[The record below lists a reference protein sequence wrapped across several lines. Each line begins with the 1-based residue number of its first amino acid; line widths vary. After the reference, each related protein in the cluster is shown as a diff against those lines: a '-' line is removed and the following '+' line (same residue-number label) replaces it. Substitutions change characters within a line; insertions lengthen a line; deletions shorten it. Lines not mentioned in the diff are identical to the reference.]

1 MIIPEDLAPEWK
13 EYVKAYLAYMQES
26 ASRFGEKFTEER
38 KISLVDKL
46 INPPPKMPGAE
57 RLQVL
62 FDEIDELIYG
72 DRDGGRPKA
81 PSRPVTPPFPSGV
94 RVMKE
99 EKVFA

>member
-1 MIIPEDLAPEWK
+1 
-13 EYVKAYLAYMQES
+13 MQEA

-72 DRDGGRPKA
+72 DRDGGRP
-81 PSRPVTPPFPSGV
+81 RLHLVLLLHHFLLEFG
-94 RVMKE
+94 
-99 EKVFA
+99 